1 MTIVMNTMVWM
12 YLFFMVFC
20 TDTQAYNAVTIRNIL
35 QHLPDCKF
43 NSAKV
48 QNGDLRTSKAVMKNG
63 LFLAFN
69 TENVSLLTL
78 DDNMALHNQSYFSK
92 FKLCQNVLV
101 TNTDTEKLTEVLSKS
116 DISVNAGIFRYSLDN
131 FGNVTEWIEFYKTNS
146 TSNRLQINIQS
157 ELDQEK
163 YIWKRRSNLLGVN
176 FEAISS

>member
-35 QHLPDCKF
+35 KHLPDCKF

-101 TNTDTEKLTEVLSKS
+101 TNTATEKLMDPLSKS
-116 DISVNAGIFRYSLDN
+116 NISVNAGIFRYTLDK
-131 FGNVTEWIEFYKTNS
+131 FGNVTEWIEFYKTKGI
-146 TSNRLQINIQS
+146 SNTLQIKSKSQ
-157 ELDQEK
+157 LDEK
-163 YIWKRRSNLLGVN
+163 YVWKRRSNLFGVDFN
-176 FEAISS
+176 AISS

>member
-48 QNGDLRTSKAVMKNG
+48 QNGALRTSKAVMKNG

-101 TNTDTEKLTEVLSKS
+101 TNTDAEKLKKVLSNS
-116 DISVNAGIFRYSLDN
+116 NISVNAGIFKFAIDN
-131 FGNVTEWIEFYKTNS
+131 FGIITQWYGIYKTHN
-146 TSNRLQINIQS
+146 TSKSLQIYHPDVQDEKHIWIQ
-157 ELDQEK
+157 
-163 YIWKRRSNLLGVN
+163 RSNLHGID
-176 FEAISS
+176 FEAISA